1 MASVGVAVAI
11 FGSERTDT
19 PWLFVTLVLFEG
31 WAWIAAGLVA
41 LARRP
46 DTPAGLW
53 MIAAGFSWMWGAL
66 EFANPDVLETLG
78 AAFAGTLFPF
88 ILHVLVG
95 FPTSVR
101 LTGAAR
107 ALLVVAWGTWIVTA
121 LTFALWPLGR
131 DGCETC
137 SREVFPVAPGTPG
150 SEVLSVL
157 GNGVG
162 ALFVAAA
169 VLVVAKRHRAL
180 PAGHR
185 GQDEAAAAVIGAG
198 VVITAVIALDV
209 LARTVVPS
217 LERATVAAL
226 FAMSLIAP
234 VAFVVALVRERL
246 TLPARVAHFLRQ
258 LDRSTTSPGLERA
271 LADALGDDEARLGF
285 WIPERRG
292 YVDIAGRP
300 IEPAELGAATPIVR
314 DGEPLGILV
323 QGQRSTSD
331 PELVRTLAAA
341 ASIEV
346 ERSRLEAQLRARVD
360 ELRASRARVIE
371 AADEA
376 RRRLERDLH
385 DGAQQRFVAAAIG
398 LRVLRAQI
406 DREAPSAV
414 PLLDE
419 VLEELQG
426 ALGDLRELAQGLHP
440 SVLTELGLGEAL
452 KAAAMRS
459 PIPAQVLAA
468 PDERLPP
475 LLESTAYFVACEALA
490 NAAKHSGASRITVRA
505 ACEGAVLVVEVA
517 DDGAGGATSTGGSG
531 LRGLEDRAGAL
542 DGRVTVVSPP
552 GAGTLVRAELPL
564 DGGGQDGGKPDGR
577 VAAGMAPSG
586 AWR

>member
-1 MASVGVAVAI
+1 
-11 FGSERTDT
+11 
-19 PWLFVTLVLFEG
+19 
-31 WAWIAAGLVA
+31 
-41 LARRP
+41 
-46 DTPAGLW
+46 
-53 MIAAGFSWMWGAL
+53 
-66 EFANPDVLETLG
+66 
-78 AAFAGTLFPF
+78 
-88 ILHVLVG
+88 
-95 FPTSVR
+95 
-101 LTGAAR
+101 
-107 ALLVVAWGTWIVTA
+107 VTA
-121 LTFALWPLGR
+121 LTFALWPLGP

-137 SREVFPVAPGTPG
+137 SREVFPVAPATPG
-150 SEVLSVL
+150 SEILSVL
-157 GNGVG
+157 GNGLG
-162 ALFVAAA
+162 ASFVAAA
-169 VLVVAKRHRAL
+169 VLVVAQRHRAL
-180 PAGHR
+180 PSGHR

-198 VVITAVIALDV
+198 VVITAVIVLDV

-217 LERATVAAL
+217 LEQATVPAL

-246 TLPARVAHFLRQ
+246 TLPARVARFLRH
-258 LDRSTTSPGLERA
+258 LDRSTTSMGLERA
-271 LADALGDDEARLGF
+271 LADALGDGEARLGF
-285 WIPERRG
+285 WIPERSG
-292 YVDIAGRP
+292 YVDIGGRP
-300 IEPAELGAATPIVR
+300 IERAELGAATPIVR

-323 QGQRSTSD
+323 QGERSTSD

-376 RRRLERDLH
+376 
-385 DGAQQRFVAAAIG
+385 GGGSSATCTT
-398 LRVLRAQI
+398 
-406 DREAPSAV
+406 APSSASSR
-414 PLLDE
+414 PRSACGSCARRSSARLRPPSPARRGAR
-419 VLEELQG
+419 ELQG
-426 ALGDLRELAQGLHP
+426 ALGDLRELARGLHP